1 VVVIATQTL
10 IEGLGQ
16 RHGPPL
22 AQCCSGQKISL
33 IPEVRAPLDR
43 IIDNGLFISTR
54 LRNECLRLAGE

>member
-1 VVVIATQTL
+1 MDVFGFEMAGTCAL
-10 IEGLGQ
+10 LL
-16 RHGPPL
+16 R
-22 AQCCSGQKISL
+22 AKKISL